1 MTPVPFHG
9 HLETFST
16 LFNFLPPSS
25 NGPFSTTS
33 RNLYRPRQW
42 HAGCIV
48 WACGLHRLG
57 PRQEKLKTPAANLY
71 EKVSVLSGQRS
82 ISACAI
88 FCLAVHPVAPTQ
100 ALRPTQN
107 FT

>member
-33 RNLYRPRQW
+33 RNLYRPRHW
-42 HAGCIV
+42 LAGCIV

-57 PRQEKLKTPAANLY
+57 PRQEKFKTPAENLY
-71 EKVSVLSGQRS
+71 EKVSVLSYQGS
-82 ISACAI
+82 ISLCAI
-88 FCLAVHPVAPTQ
+88 FCLGGTRIGPTQ
-100 ALRPTQN
+100 A
-107 FT
+107 

>member
-42 HAGCIV
+42 HACCIV
-48 WACGLHRLG
+48 WACRLHRLG
-57 PRQEKLKTPAANLY
+57 PRQEKLKTPAENLY
-71 EKVSVLSGQRS
+71 VKVSDLTAQSS
-82 ISACAI
+82 ICGCAI
-88 FCLAVHPVAPTQ
+88 FCYGGECVGLNQ
-100 ALRPTQN
+100 GRR
-107 FT
+107 